1 MNPSY
6 WHRQTGG
13 PLFPEL
19 EWSRPENQRQA
30 GKLLIIGGHA
40 QGFAGPAEAFAAAQ
54 AAGVGVSR
62 VLLPD
67 ALQRTV
73 GKLFPEAEFAPSNP
87 SGGFAATAL
96 GELLGAAGW
105 ADGTML
111 AGTLGRNS
119 ETHVL
124 LENFAGK
131 HNGQLTITAD
141 TADHF
146 CTQPFELLQRPESLL
161 VISLGQLQKL
171 GSAAHFP
178 RAFTSTMDLLQ
189 LVENL
194 HEFTR
199 RYTPF
204 IIVKAGSQLVVAGE
218 GEVSTTQLQTEL
230 PVWRV
235 KTAAAAAVWW
245 VQNPT
250 KPFEALTTAI
260 YDAAGKPTDS

>member
-6 WHRQTGG
+6 WRRQTSK

-40 QGFAGPAEAFAAAQ
+40 QGFAGPAEAYAAAQ
-54 AAGVGVSR
+54 TAGVGVSR

-73 GKLFPEAEFAPSNP
+73 GKLFPEAEFTPSNP

-96 GELLGAAGW
+96 GELLGASEW
-105 ADGTML
+105 ADGVL
-111 AGTLGRNS
+111 LGGTLGRNS
-119 ETHVL
+119 ETLVL
-124 LENFAGK
+124 LENFADK
-131 HNGQLTITAD
+131 YAGQLTITAD
-141 TADHF
+141 AADHF
-146 CTQPFELLQRPESLL
+146 VGQPSELLQRPDTLL

-199 RYTPF
+199 RYAPF
-204 IIVKAGSQLVVAGE
+204 IIVKAGSQLVVAGS
-218 GEVSTTQLQTEL
+218 GEVSTTQLAAEL
-230 PVWRV
+230 PIWRV
-235 KTAAAAAVWW
+235 KTAARTAVWW
-245 VQNPT
+245 LQNPT
-250 KPFEALTTAI
+250 KPFEALTTAMV
-260 YDAAGKPTDS
+260 A